1 MSEKSAKKC
10 HKIYPKTIP
19 VQSLARQKSGLP
31 PKFRH
36 AENLQKNRQKNVRK
50 ICKKMH
56 DKVGQRKLT
65 KKCPKNLQKH
75 VAKTIPKQHPSICPH
90 DPKLASRRTPGMQKN
105 DRKTDKKMSE
115 KTAKK

>member
-1 MSEKSAKKC
+1 
-10 HKIYPKTIP
+10 
-19 VQSLARQKSGLP
+19 
-31 PKFRH
+31 
-36 AENLQKNRQKNVRK
+36 
-50 ICKKMH
+50 MH